1 MTPEKIE
8 QLKRIINTNIAT
20 LEIVEIF
27 NNALNGNKE
36 RSKIELLY
44 YDMKKELDKETPDEG
59 ILKGLFEKIEIEAN
73 RCLNK

>member
-1 MTPEKIE
+1 MTYEKIE